1 VIQRKSQGSCIPI
14 EYLRNQLDSSRV
26 HMLRTDLRLTGTA
39 SPICPNNNDRAS
51 PQVMEENF
59 SSSLALSACRAVA
72 RSRIGTARLQI
83 SFGLTGRTLPGMA
96 IPMERDC
103 LFGIRVRRTTGCC
116 LFPTPEFRRGSILG
130 HDDWIAW
137 SIRAS
142 DDSIAERA
150 FSRTIGVEGAR
161 RFSVGWSDHHSHHM
175 TPKQAAQVSI
185 LKGTKPTDLPVLQ
198 STRLIVANH

>member
-1 VIQRKSQGSCIPI
+1 
-14 EYLRNQLDSSRV
+14 
-26 HMLRTDLRLTGTA
+26 
-39 SPICPNNNDRAS
+39 
-51 PQVMEENF
+51 
-59 SSSLALSACRAVA
+59 
-72 RSRIGTARLQI
+72 
-83 SFGLTGRTLPGMA
+83 
-96 IPMERDC
+96 
-103 LFGIRVRRTTGCC
+103 

-142 DDSIAERA
+142 DDSIAEKA